1 MVNKFI
7 DYLIW
12 AVIIAIVLGVLWLII
27 EPIIWWTQYS
37 EVRLCVR
44 LFLLMFAVS
53 TFATL
58 RLYNSIVQNTRFSIK
73 LREALN
79 KFAGVVPGFERAMKN
94 LNSSLGNVKA
104 STDSLKKE
112 LSDNTD
118 KVEKLTEKINRLSN
132 IKN

>member
-12 AVIIAIVLGVLWLII
+12 AVIIAVVLGVLWLII

-79 KFAGVVPGFERAMKN
+79 KFAGVVPGLERAMKN

-118 KVEKLTEKINRLSN
+118 KVEKLTDKINRLGN

>member
-1 MVNKFI
+1 MANKFVN
-7 DYLIW
+7 YLMW
-12 AVIIAIVLGVLWLII
+12 AIFVIVIIGVLWLII

-73 LREALN
+73 LREALV
-79 KFAGVVPGFERAMKN
+79 KFTNAVPGLERAMKN
-94 LNSSLGNVKA
+94 LSSSLGSVKTSEDA
-104 STDSLKKE
+104 LKKE
-112 LSDNTD
+112 ISNNTD
-118 KVEKLTEKINRLSN
+118 RIEKFTDKINRLKQQN
-132 IKN
+132 

>member
-1 MVNKFI
+1 MANKFVN
-7 DYLIW
+7 YLMW
-12 AVIIAIVLGVLWLII
+12 AIFVIVIMGVLWLII

-73 LREALN
+73 LREALV
-79 KFAGVVPGFERAMKN
+79 KFTNAVPGLERAMKN
-94 LNSSLGNVKA
+94 LSSSLGSVKTSEDA
-104 STDSLKKE
+104 LKKE
-112 LSDNTD
+112 ISNNTD
-118 KVEKLTEKINRLSN
+118 RIEKLTDKINRLKQQN
-132 IKN
+132 